1 MVMILKKNV
10 GYLDSI
16 TRVLIGAVIVASGLY
31 LNNFWG
37 LLGLIPLLSGALSFC
52 PIYRILNTTTIRPD
66 LEREN

>member
-16 TRVLIGAVIVASGLY
+16 IRVFIGAVIVASGLY

-37 LLGLIPLLSGALSFC
+37 LLGLILVFSGALSFC
-52 PIYRILNTTTIRPD
+52 PIYRILNTTTISPD